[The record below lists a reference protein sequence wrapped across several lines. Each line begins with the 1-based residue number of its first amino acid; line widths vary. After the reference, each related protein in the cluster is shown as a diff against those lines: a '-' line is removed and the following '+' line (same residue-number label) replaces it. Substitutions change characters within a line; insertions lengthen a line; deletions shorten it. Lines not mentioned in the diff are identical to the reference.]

1 MFKLEEEP
9 ISIGD
14 VYYHKRKT
22 MYSDSQDI
30 ATDLI
35 RRRKLRVD
43 ALYTAKGVNGKPDK
57 TLVATT
63 DLNTNQPYQPLLQKN
78 FRKTYSQLNLT
89 AGESFLYSGQT
100 NRLGGFMTALYSAM
114 TKADNRNLDR
124 LEKAYP
130 EYVKTYRSR
139 WSFDDIRDKVEKGAK
154 LHHH

>member
-9 ISIGD
+9 IAICD
-14 VYYHKRKT
+14 VYYSKRKT
-22 MYSDSQDI
+22 MYSDS
-30 ATDLI
+30 LK
-35 RRRKLRVD
+35 RRKLRVD

-63 DLNTNQPYQPLLQKN
+63 DLHNNQPYQPLLQKN

-100 NRLGGFMTALYSAM
+100 NRLGGYMTALYRAM
-114 TKADNRNLDR
+114 TKADNGHLDR

-130 EYVKTYRSR
+130 DYVKTYRSE